1 MFKPNTITVR
11 NDIAEVI
18 NATMLT
24 EHAKQPKRDYLGASR
39 WGETCERKLGYEYHH
54 TPTDEGAGF
63 SPEVL
68 RIFDMGHD
76 SEARMIAYMRAA
88 GYDLQTHGKGGK
100 QIGFKVADGRLAGHC
115 DGIIHSGPN
124 ITEAPILWENKALND
139 KSWNDTKSKGVRVS
153 KPVYYAQMQTYI
165 GYLDLKGGL
174 FTALNRDTGEIY
186 AELVDWDAASAQ
198 EATDRA
204 VRVIEAA
211 APEDLPRIT
220 KTETDFRCRFCSYAK
235 RCWGKAETPRVAA
248 TVATTADNRDTTPS
262 VWPTTKRRR

>member
-11 NDIAEVI
+11 NDISEVI
-18 NATMLT
+18 NAAMLT

-76 SEARMIAYMRAA
+76 SEARMVAYMRAA

-211 APEDLPRIT
+211 APEDLPRAT

-235 RCWGKAETPRVAA
+235 RCWGKTETSRVAA
-248 TVATTADNRDTTPS
+248 TDTTPS